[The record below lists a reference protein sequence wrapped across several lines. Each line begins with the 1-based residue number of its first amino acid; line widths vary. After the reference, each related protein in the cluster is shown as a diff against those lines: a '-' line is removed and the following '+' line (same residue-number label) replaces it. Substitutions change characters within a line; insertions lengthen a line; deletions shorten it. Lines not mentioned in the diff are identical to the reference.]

1 VDDEMTAVAIGVDLG
16 GTNLRS
22 AVVTA
27 DGEVLEELKIRTQAD
42 QGVDAVIER
51 LAGAIQDVSERA
63 GLDSTVQVGVAAPG
77 PLDPRAG
84 VVHFAPNLPGWTN
97 VPLRDRLMTL
107 TGRSISLGNDA
118 NAAAL
123 GELYF
128 GAGKGIDNLIYV
140 GLGTGVGGG
149 VISEGRLIDG
159 LRGMGGE
166 LGHTTVSLDG
176 PRCSCGSLGCI
187 EAYCSAWALTR
198 EAESLVRAGRGQAI
212 AAAAEADGRPVG
224 PRAIGAAAAV
234 GDRAAIDLLHR
245 AGTALGA
252 GLANFVNIFNPEL
265 IVLGGGV
272 SETGEPLLDPVRAAL
287 QTYAIPVMHR
297 AVRLVPAA
305 LGLETGIYG
314 AAALVFH
321 ENHP

>member
-1 VDDEMTAVAIGVDLG
+1 MTAVALGVDLG
-16 GTNLRS
+16 GTNLRAA
-22 AVVTA
+22 AVTS
-27 DGEVLEELKIRTQAD
+27 DGVVLYESKRPTFAD
-42 QGVDAVIER
+42 QGVDAVIDRIALSIRE
-51 LAGAIQDVSERA
+51 AADRA
-63 GLDSTVQVGVAAPG
+63 GLPDSVPVGVAAPG

-84 VVHFAPNLPGWTN
+84 IVYFAPNLPGWTN
-97 VPLRDRLMTL
+97 VELRSRLAEL
-107 TGRSISLGNDA
+107 TGRTVVLGNDA

-128 GAGKGIDNLIYV
+128 GAGKGIQNLIYV

-149 VISEGRLIDG
+149 VVSEGRLIDG
-159 LRGMGGE
+159 IRGMGAE
-166 LGHTTVSLDG
+166 LGHTTVALDG
-176 PRCSCGSLGCI
+176 PRCSCGSLGCL
-187 EAYCSAWALTR
+187 ETFCAAWAITH
-198 EAESLVRAGRGQAI
+198 EAELLVQCGRGQAI
-212 AAAAEADGRPVG
+212 QLASGGEPVG
-224 PRAIGAAAAV
+224 PRAVGIAAAD
-234 GDRAAIDLLHR
+234 GDPAALALLHR

-272 SETGEPLLDPVRAAL
+272 AEIGEPLMRPVRAAL
-287 QTYAIPVMHR
+287 RLYTIPVMHDI
-297 AVRLVPAA
+297 VRLAPAS